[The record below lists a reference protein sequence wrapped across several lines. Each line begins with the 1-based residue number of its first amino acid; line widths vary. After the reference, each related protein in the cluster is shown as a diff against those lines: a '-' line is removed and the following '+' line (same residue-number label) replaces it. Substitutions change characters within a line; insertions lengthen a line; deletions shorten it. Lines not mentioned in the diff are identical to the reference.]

1 MLDALAAFGAPE
13 ELKAH
18 VADQV
23 VSGDYEIYPENVQPL
38 NVFLSLASCWDWA
51 TPALGKPVRIGIRA
65 TEIESTLRLMG
76 IKGKRRLRTF
86 DDIRAMEAAVLEVF
100 HK

>member
-13 ELKAH
+13 DLKAQ

-23 VSGDYEIYPENVQPL
+23 TSGDYEILPENVQSL
-38 NVFLSLASCWDWA
+38 NVFLSLATCWDWLA
-51 TPALGKPVRIGIRA
+51 PAWGKPVRVGIRA
-65 TEIESTLRLMG
+65 TEIESTLRLMC
-76 IKGKRRLRTF
+76 IKGKRRMQAF
-86 DDIRAMEAAVLEVF
+86 ADIRAMETAVLEVF